1 MKNRKKINI
10 VWFKRDLRTQDHY
23 PLHYAEK
30 EENDYL
36 CIYIY
41 DPKKIA
47 HESCSLRHLQFV
59 YHSINDINNDLQ
71 RSNKITIN
79 KLLSKN
85 DDTILKIDFLNCNS
99 ANVTVSSFL
108 SYYNL
113 STSHETTQIL
123 KDITIDTYD
132 FTASEDVF
140 APKTHSKISKIN
152 NANVKL
158 IQIDG
163 SDHFFRDLYL
173 DEVVDNLTDFI
184 E

>member
-1 MKNRKKINI
+1 MQAYRKILRTYPHESKKISSI
-10 VWFKRDLRTQDHY
+10 ILLA
-23 PLHYAEK
+23 PLTDNK
-30 EENDYL
+30 
-36 CIYIY
+36 
-41 DPKKIA
+41 
-47 HESCSLRHLQFV
+47 
-59 YHSINDINNDLQ
+59 NDINNDLQ

-123 KDITIDTYD
+123 KDITIDTYV